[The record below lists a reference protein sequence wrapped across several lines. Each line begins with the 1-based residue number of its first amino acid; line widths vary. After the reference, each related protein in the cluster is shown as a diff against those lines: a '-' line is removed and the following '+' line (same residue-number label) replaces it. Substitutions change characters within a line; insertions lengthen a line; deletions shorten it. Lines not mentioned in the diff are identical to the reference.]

1 MHNKS
6 EAYQGPKYFSYNG
19 KGVFASGSGSSSDDV
34 RNLLPLYP
42 IIEIVPFSWNNSCR
56 WMQYGLS
63 FVALLEIY
71 AVEGEKSGT

>member
-34 RNLLPLYP
+34 RNLSLWH
-42 IIEIVPFSWNNSCR
+42 IVPLT
-56 WMQYGLS
+56 GDD
-63 FVALLEIY
+63 LEVLAPDGFRERI
-71 AVEGEKSGT
+71 AEKIKVMNQRYFKDKNE

>member
-34 RNLLPLYP
+34 RNLFLHINGTP
-42 IIEIVPFSWNNSCR
+42 IAQWFKEQF
-56 WMQYGLS
+56 GLGQS
-63 FVALLEIY
+63 ETRSKGIRL
-71 AVEGEKSGT
+71 

>member
-34 RNLLPLYP
+34 RNLSL
-42 IIEIVPFSWNNSCR
+42 
-56 WMQYGLS
+56 
-63 FVALLEIY
+63 
-71 AVEGEKSGT
+71 